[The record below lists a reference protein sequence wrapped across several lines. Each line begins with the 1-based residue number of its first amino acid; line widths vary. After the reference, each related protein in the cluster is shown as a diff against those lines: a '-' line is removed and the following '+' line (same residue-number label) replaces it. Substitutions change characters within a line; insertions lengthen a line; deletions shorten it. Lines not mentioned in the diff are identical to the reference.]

1 MKYRGPTGNNATAI
15 FAALA
20 LIAFVALYGYLIY
33 AAIRG
38 FAPSRID
45 NELATTLI
53 AGLAGLV
60 GGVVTVAIGKPPPET
75 SPEAT
80 TEKRQPQAG
89 EALAGETS
97 QAARTVLIWA
107 YLICYIAMGALAI
120 VTAIVWADYAS
131 EPLRNLAGIFVG
143 LALPAARGFF
153 S

>member
-1 MKYRGPTGNNATAI
+1 MRYRGPTGNNVTAV

-20 LIAFVALYGYLIY
+20 LVAFVALYGYLVY

-60 GGVVTVAIGKPPPET
+60 GGVVTVAT
-75 SPEAT
+75 STSPSKAPPEAT
-80 TEKRQPQAG
+80 SGERQAQAL
-89 EALAGETS
+89 EAPAGGTRP
-97 QAARTVLIWA
+97 AAKAVLVWA
-107 YLICYIAMGALAI
+107 YLVCYIAMGTLAI
-120 VTAIVWADYAS
+120 VASVVWADYAS
-131 EPLRNLAGIFVG
+131 EPLRSLAGIFVG